1 MKKSISRLLA
11 GVSLLG
17 LSSMASAVVAVNEIT
32 RTIDSGPDIGSLMSR
47 PVSVT
52 FTFSDLS
59 PAAGSGTLS
68 VSAFGDINGIGENV
82 DVYAEGT
89 FLGTLFNDQ
98 AYDEPAIA
106 LTDSLVIPGATFA
119 TLLADGSLD
128 VTLRVD
134 ETNGASVVRFDRV
147 SLTYAAAVPE
157 PGEAMMLFAGL
168 GLITALAARRKKA
181 LAADG
186 F

>member
-1 MKKSISRLLA
+1 MRKSIARLLA
-11 GVSLLG
+11 GISLLS
-17 LSSMASAVVAVNEIT
+17 LSSMASAVVAINDVT

-52 FTFSDLS
+52 FTFFDLS
-59 PAAGSGTLS
+59 PAAGGGTLS
-68 VSAFGDINGIGENV
+68 VSAFGDINDIGENV

-98 AYDEPAIA
+98 AYDEPALA

-119 TLLADGSLD
+119 TLLADGTLD
-128 VTLRVD
+128 VTLQVD
-134 ETNGASVVRFDRV
+134 ETNGASAVRFDSL

-157 PGEAMMLFAGL
+157 PSEALMLFAGL
-168 GLITALAARRKKA
+168 GLVTALAARRKA
-181 LAADG
+181 RAAAG
-186 F
+186 S